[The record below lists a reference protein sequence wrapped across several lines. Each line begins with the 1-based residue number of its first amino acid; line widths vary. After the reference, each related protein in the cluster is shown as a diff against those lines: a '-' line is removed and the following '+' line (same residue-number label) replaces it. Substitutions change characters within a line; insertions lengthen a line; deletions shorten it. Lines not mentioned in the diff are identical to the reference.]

1 MVTNALSDKRENV
14 TFGKDQ
20 GNVGGT
26 FVLNDKNMNKF
37 NGSPVKGK
45 YDDVVLS
52 AHLDDVL
59 NLPGFNF
66 KKVIVLPKGDIFSLV
81 RKGICNHG
89 DYIFE
94 PVRCY

>member
-1 MVTNALSDKRENV
+1 
-14 TFGKDQ
+14 
-20 GNVGGT
+20 
-26 FVLNDKNMNKF
+26 MNKF

-66 KKVIVLPKGDIFSLV
+66 KKVIMKMDVEGYEHHVLRAADNFFRLVLIGVKGY
-81 RKGICNHG
+81 K
-89 DYIFE
+89 
-94 PVRCY
+94 

>member
-1 MVTNALSDKRENV
+1 
-14 TFGKDQ
+14 
-20 GNVGGT
+20 
-26 FVLNDKNMNKF
+26 MNKF

-66 KKVIVLPKGDIFSLV
+66 KKVIMKMDVIQYYVIKYVSDLRKVGGFLRVLQFPPSIKLTATILM
-81 RKGICNHG
+81 KYC
-89 DYIFE
+89 
-94 PVRCY
+94 